1 MSNHLLTRTRKASFP
16 SQREFGKAVAEK
28 LNDTISMNYA
38 QKKASLWESGQLTP
52 TPREMQAMSELL
64 CLPLKELEDSF
75 SGILP
80 FSTADLIRN
89 LAKTSGEGLI
99 ASCFTGR
106 VKSRLLEEDEDA
118 LREAVNAKVSVAIFF
133 PFPLESIA
141 AAKQEYSAGL
151 SNNHRVAWRTVV
163 NFWKALRSLC
173 ENSELAQVKL
183 YRPRLVGGGNV
194 LFPPIFHR
202 STLLCERTNGRTK
215 VELYTWTQGKESDGF
230 YRINDRSLEDSESQ
244 AGAWELFFGDV
255 FDQWS
260 ETGKLIESDLY
271 WQAYNGQSETE
282 GDQ

>member
-1 MSNHLLTRTRKASFP
+1 
-16 SQREFGKAVAEK
+16 
-28 LNDTISMNYA
+28 MNYA
-38 QKKASLWESGQLTP
+38 QKKASLWESGQLIP

-64 CLPLKELEDSF
+64 YLSLKELEESF
-75 SGILP
+75 SGVLP
-80 FSTADLIRN
+80 YSTADLIRN

-106 VKSRLLEEDEDA
+106 VKSKMLEEDEDA

-141 AAKQEYSAGL
+141 AVKQEYSAGL
-151 SNNHRVAWRTVV
+151 TNNHQVAWRTVV
-163 NFWKALRSLC
+163 KFWKALRSFC
-173 ENSELAQVKL
+173 ENPESAKVKL
-183 YRPRLVGGGNV
+183 YRPKLEGGANV

-215 VELYTWTQGKESDGF
+215 AELYSWTQGEESDGF
-230 YRINDRSLEDSESQ
+230 YRISGRSLENSEDQ
-244 AGAWELFFGDV
+244 AAAWELFFGDV

-260 ETGKLIESDLY
+260 ETGKLAEGDLY

>member
-1 MSNHLLTRTRKASFP
+1 MSNHLLTRARKANFQ

-28 LNDTISMNYA
+28 LNDSISMYYA
-38 QKKASLWESGQLTP
+38 QKKASLWESGELMP
-52 TPREMQAMSELL
+52 TPREMHTMSEILY
-64 CLPLKELEDSF
+64 LPLKDLEESF
-75 SGILP
+75 SGVLP
-80 FSTADLIRN
+80 FSPADLIRA

-106 VKSRLLEEDEDA
+106 VKSEPFEEDADA

-141 AAKQEYSAGL
+141 AAKQEYAAGL
-151 SNNHRVAWRTVV
+151 TNNHRVAWRTAVK
-163 NFWKALRSLC
+163 FWKALRSLC

-183 YRPRLVGGGNV
+183 YRPKLEGGANV

-202 STLLCERTNGRTK
+202 STLLCERENGRTK

-230 YRINDRSLEDSESQ
+230 YKISGRSLEDTESQ
-244 AGAWELFFGDV
+244 AEAWELFFGDV

-260 ETGKLIESDLY
+260 ETGMLPEGDLY

-282 GDQ
+282 GDL